1 MKPYALR
8 ISLIAFFVLLLTA
21 CEEKRRSTTFEHS
34 AQNAQQVFDLP
45 EIQENGELIVLT
57 QYGPDTYFEF
67 RGEHFGR
74 HYLLA
79 DAYARSIG
87 TRMRVEVARSAAELQ
102 TRLDEGDGDIIICN
116 IPDSLQQKQAN
127 DYIYADTIVKG
138 WAVSKRCPQLA
149 ANLTAWIEE
158 NSDKLVSL
166 STIQFRT
173 TGGKQYTPRRKVASP
188 VRNLARGE
196 ISEYD
201 RLFKQYA
208 MQVGWDW
215 RLLAAQAYQ
224 ESGFDPDAVSF
235 MGAMGLMQLMPS
247 TAKSM
252 GVKAEDVF
260 HPEHNMRGAARLI
273 NHLNQHYSEIHNQSE
288 RINFILAAYNA
299 GSGHIDD
306 ARRIAK
312 KYGKDPNRWLGN
324 VDGYVL
330 RMSNATFYNQPEV
343 QHGYFRGSET
353 YNYVNSIR
361 TRWDEYR
368 KKIR

>member
-1 MKPYALR
+1 ML
-8 ISLIAFFVLLLTA
+8 LLFVLAGCT
-21 CEEKRRSTTFEHS
+21 ENKRNTQFDKSKLS
-34 AQNAQQVFDLP
+34 AQQVFDLS

-57 QYGPDTYFEF
+57 QYGPDTYFEW

-74 HYLLA
+74 QYLLA

-87 TRMRVEVARSAAELQ
+87 VQMRVEVARSIAELQ
-102 TRLDEGDGDIIICN
+102 ARLEEGDGDIIICN
-116 IPDSLQQKQAN
+116 IPDSLQLRSAN
-127 DYIYADTIVKG
+127 NYIYADTIVKG
-138 WAVSKRCPQLA
+138 WAVSKRCPLLSESLQS
-149 ANLTAWIEE
+149 WITR
-158 NSDKLVSL
+158 NSERLVSL

-173 TGGKQYTPRRKVASP
+173 TGGKRYTPHRRVSAP
-188 VRNLARGE
+188 IRNLARGE

-201 RLFKQYA
+201 NLFRQYSIQA
-208 MQVGWDW
+208 GWDW

-224 ESGFDPDAVSF
+224 ESGFDPNAVSY

-247 TAKSM
+247 TAKSV
-252 GVKAEDVF
+252 GVKDADVF
-260 HPEHNMRGAARLI
+260 HPEHNLRGAVRLI
-273 NHLNQHYSEIHNQSE
+273 NILNQHYLEIHDTSE

-299 GSGHIDD
+299 GSGHVDD
-306 ARRIAK
+306 ARRIAR

-330 RMSNATFYNQPEV
+330 RMSDATFYNQPEV
-343 QHGYFRGSET
+343 QYGYFRGSET